1 MKKLIL
7 LLFLLISNLQVEAQA
22 SYDTQIAF
30 ILRDENNEKINLER
44 FKEEY
49 KFADVYGKTIPNK
62 DLKYYFDY
70 DEETNYFILNIT
82 TIGPRFSFAL
92 IHNNDL
98 MVIYL
103 PFVHEYNYYAVD
115 VKFRAGKFLF
125 DFDITDKEKIYLNSN
140 MPYYLID
147 NINWRKQ
154 SKNLI
159 NSRYS
164 DDKTYIE
171 IQE

>member
-1 MKKLIL
+1 LKNLIIL
-7 LLFLLISNLQVEAQA
+7 IFLLISNLQVEAQA

-49 KFADVYGKTIPNK
+49 KFADVYGRTIPNE
-62 DLKYYFDY
+62 DLKHYFDY

-92 IHNNDL
+92 YHNNSS
-98 MVIYL
+98 MTIYL
-103 PFVHEYNYYAVD
+103 PFNNKNNYNYYALD
-115 VKFRAGKFLF
+115 FKFRPGRSLF
-125 DFDITDKEKIYLNSN
+125 DFSTKDREKVYLNSN

-154 SKNLI
+154 RKKLM
-159 NSRYS
+159 NSNYA
-164 DDKTYIE
+164 DDETYNKI
-171 IQE
+171 

>member
-1 MKKLIL
+1 MKNLII

-49 KFADVYGKTIPNK
+49 KFVDVYGRTIPNK
-62 DLKYYFDY
+62 NLEHYLDY
-70 DEETNYFILNIT
+70 DEESTYFILNIT

-92 IHNNDL
+92 HHNNSSIT
-98 MVIYL
+98 IYL
-103 PFVHEYNYYAVD
+103 PFNHEFNYYALD
-115 VKFRAGKFLF
+115 FKFRPGRYLF
-125 DFDITDKEKIYLNSN
+125 DFSTIDREKVYLNSN

-154 SKNLI
+154 RKSLI
-159 NSRYS
+159 NSGYA

-171 IQE
+171 IQ